1 MIGTIGMRAL
11 SALFA
16 VLLVSVAMVPVMG
29 AQGQVNGFASD
40 STVGQVVKEEPLKIE
55 VFENTKTSAIVQVDD
70 VLITL
75 KSNPEHTDAVL
86 GIEDLTTKEKET
98 IHYKIS
104 EKAGLYTTE
113 VYYKGELINTVV
125 TDYDPLEPGV
135 TSEVLSS
142 SISKEIATPAEYYD
156 WDGVRFAKG
165 YGIKYPHPDYSS
177 NSVQPWEDVTLTG
190 NKLYHRHISKAT
202 SETIAALAPTVAGA
216 VIGSRVGGGIGA
228 VVGAVLGLCLTGAS
242 SGLLLDEEDCIWFWD
257 AKDWQIILVPT
268 IPPTLVSVPKYF
280 RISSYTLWD
289 ALDVGTP

>member
-1 MIGTIGMRAL
+1 LRIRK
-11 SALFA
+11 
-16 VLLVSVAMVPVMG
+16 
-29 AQGQVNGFASD
+29 Q
-40 STVGQVVKEEPLKIE
+40 
-55 VFENTKTSAIVQVDD
+55 
-70 VLITL
+70 
-75 KSNPEHTDAVL
+75 
-86 GIEDLTTKEKET
+86 IEDLTTKEKET

-142 SISKEIATPAEYYD
+142 SINKEIATPAEYYD

-202 SETIAALAPTVAGA
+202 SETIAALH
-216 VIGSRVGGGIGA
+216 
-228 VVGAVLGLCLTGAS
+228 
-242 SGLLLDEEDCIWFWD
+242 LLLQ
-257 AKDWQIILVPT
+257 ALSLVA
-268 IPPTLVSVPKYF
+268 V
-280 RISSYTLWD
+280 
-289 ALDVGTP
+289 